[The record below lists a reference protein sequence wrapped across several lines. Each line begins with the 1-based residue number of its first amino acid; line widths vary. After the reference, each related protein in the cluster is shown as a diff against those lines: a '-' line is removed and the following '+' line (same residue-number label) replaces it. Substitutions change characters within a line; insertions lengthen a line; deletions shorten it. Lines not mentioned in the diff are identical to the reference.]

1 MLPNDLK
8 QLVANMASQAAP
20 PKKQREDSLLDADYA
35 LLAAK
40 VAAGKPLTAAERA
53 AMEARA
59 NGSAESTPYARTIVE
74 LADLLGVSRR
84 TIANWRRMEGAPRPA
99 SNGSHPVAEW
109 RAFIRTRGLKST
121 DEVVGNVEALKARKL
136 LAEVEE
142 REFRVAVK
150 KGEFVSLAEVE
161 RTWSARA
168 AQAVGVMRS
177 KFEQEL
183 PPILSGLDATG
194 IQAELARV
202 VDEVV
207 GIIQAVTDA
216 DDDPHP

>member
-1 MLPNDLK
+1 MPKRPSHPKRKPEPTIDP
-8 QLVANMASQAAP
+8 ASIL
-20 PKKQREDSLLDADYA
+20 EADMRN
-35 LLAAK
+35 LAAK
-40 VAAGKPLTAAERA
+40 VDSGRTLTASERSKLEA
-53 AMEARA
+53 AAT
-59 NGSAESTPYARTIVE
+59 GSVDSTVHASTIVE